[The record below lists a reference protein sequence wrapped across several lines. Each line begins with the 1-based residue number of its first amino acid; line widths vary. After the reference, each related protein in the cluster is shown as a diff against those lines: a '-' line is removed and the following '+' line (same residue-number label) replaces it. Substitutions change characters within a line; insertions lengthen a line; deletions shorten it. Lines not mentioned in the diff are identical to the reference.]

1 MVYDFQLTSPSD
13 YTVMISNMKQLLI
26 HYLNIKKKYEEMKLE
41 EPNKLNEDGT
51 PFDFEKNE
59 REELGLPPID
69 KKESEIK
76 KYKKHKK
83 AKLEEFTEFIE
94 NNICIDLNKEKY
106 NVQQINICFKLN
118 KYMNL

>member
-1 MVYDFQLTSPSD
+1 MVYDFHLTSPSD
-13 YTVMISNMKQLLI
+13 FTVMISNMKQLLT

-76 KYKKHKK
+76 KHKK
-83 AKLEEFTEFIE
+83 SKLEEFTEFIE
-94 NNICIDLNKEKY
+94 NNIC
-106 NVQQINICFKLN
+106 
-118 KYMNL
+118 

>member
-13 YTVMISNMKQLLI
+13 YTVTISNMKQLLN
-26 HYLNIKKKYEEMKLE
+26 HYLNIKKKYENMKKE

-59 REELGLPPID
+59 REELGLPVLPVG
-69 KKESEIK
+69 KNEIK
-76 KYKKHKK
+76 IYEKS
-83 AKLEEFTEFIE
+83 KLEEFTEFIE
-94 NNICIDLNKEKY
+94 NNICIDSNKQKY

-118 KYMNL
+118 KYHKKYY